1 MFRYALIVF
10 LLLFSLYAYGEEGQR
25 SLKQQLDRLQRDV
38 NDLSKFVYQKNAH
51 DIESENKVES
61 ENSMNISAFDMRIYD
76 LEKDIK
82 TLNSNFEEV
91 IFQIDELKGLYEE
104 INIKIDIHLIN
115 KIKETETSEISSKEI
130 GDNLDDNLVSENT
143 LGTLKIYEE
152 LNLKI
157 DTYLINKSRETKTS
171 EFSSNEINDN
181 SISEDSLSE
190 NTLGTLKINSEDL
203 SDSAE
208 ENQPDNKI
216 LDLSPDEQFQVAF
229 DLLRSQQ
236 FDQAKTA
243 LEDFIDNNSENQLA
257 GSSYYWL
264 GEIHLLKKNYREA
277 ALIFA
282 EGYQKYPTSIK
293 SPDSLYKLSESLSQI
308 DKIND
313 ACNTLKKFTKEY
325 INHKLIN
332 KTNSM
337 IIELECE

>member
-1 MFRYALIVF
+1 MFRYALIVCLF
-10 LLLFSLYAYGEEGQR
+10 LTNFSTYGEESQR

-38 NDLSKFVYQKNAH
+38 DDLSKLVYQKNIH
-51 DIESENKVES
+51 NVESENKAES

-91 IFQIDELKGLYEE
+91 IFQIDALKKLYEE
-104 INIKIDIHLIN
+104 LNIKIDTHLID
-115 KIKETETSEISSKEI
+115 KIKESETSEISSNEI
-130 GDNLDDNLVSENT
+130 KDNSVSENT
-143 LGTLKIYEE
+143 LGTLI
-152 LNLKI
+152 
-157 DTYLINKSRETKTS
+157 
-171 EFSSNEINDN
+171 
-181 SISEDSLSE
+181 
-190 NTLGTLKINSEDL
+190 INSEDL
-203 SDSAE
+203 SDSTE
-208 ENQPDNKI
+208 DNQLDNKI
-216 LDLSPDEQFQVAF
+216 LDLSPDEQFQIAF

-236 FDQAKTA
+236 FDQAKKA
-243 LEDFIDNNSENQLA
+243 LEEFIENNSENELA

-293 SPDSLYKLSESLSQI
+293 SPDSLYKLAEALSEI
-308 DKIND
+308 DKIID

-332 KTNSM
+332 KTNNM
-337 IIELECE
+337 ITELECE

>member
-1 MFRYALIVF
+1 MFKYTLIVF
-10 LLLFSLYAYGEEGQR
+10 LFLFNLSAYGEESQR

-38 NDLSKFVYQKNAH
+38 NDLSKLFYQNNIH
-51 DIESENKVES
+51 NVESDNKAES

-82 TLNSNFEEV
+82 TLNLNFEEI
-91 IFQIDELKGLYEE
+91 IFQIDELKELYEE
-104 INIKIDIHLIN
+104 LNIKIDIHLIN
-115 KIKETETSEISSKEI
+115 KIKETETPEISSNEKETE
-130 GDNLDDNLVSENT
+130 DNSMSENT
-143 LGTLKIYEE
+143 LGSLT
-152 LNLKI
+152 
-157 DTYLINKSRETKTS
+157 
-171 EFSSNEINDN
+171 
-181 SISEDSLSE
+181 IS
-190 NTLGTLKINSEDL
+190 SEDL
-203 SDSAE
+203 SDSTDG
-208 ENQPDNKI
+208 NQSNNKILDNKI
-216 LDLSPDEQFQVAF
+216 LDLSPDEQFQIAF

-236 FDQAKTA
+236 FDQAKKA
-243 LEDFIDNNSENQLA
+243 LEEFIDNNSENKLV

-277 ALIFA
+277 ALVFA

-293 SPDSLYKLSESLSQI
+293 SPDSLYKLAEALSQI

-332 KTNSM
+332 KTNNM

>member
-1 MFRYALIVF
+1 MFRYALIFF
-10 LLLFSLYAYGEEGQR
+10 LFLFSLSAYGEEGQR

-38 NDLSKFVYQKNAH
+38 NDLSKLVYQNNFH
-51 DIESENKVES
+51 NIESENKVES

-82 TLNSNFEEV
+82 TLNLNFEEV
-91 IFQIDELKGLYEE
+91 LFQIDELKKLYEE
-104 INIKIDIHLIN
+104 LNIKIDTH
-115 KIKETETSEISSKEI
+115 
-130 GDNLDDNLVSENT
+130 
-143 LGTLKIYEE
+143 
-152 LNLKI
+152 
-157 DTYLINKSRETKTS
+157 LINKSRETKTS
-171 EFSSNEINDN
+171 EISSNEINDN

-203 SDSAE
+203 SDSTE

-216 LDLSPDEQFQVAF
+216 LDLSPDEQFQIAF

-236 FDQAKTA
+236 FDQAKKV
-243 LEDFIDNNSENQLA
+243 LEEFIDNNSENELA

-277 ALIFA
+277 ALVFA

-293 SPDSLYKLSESLSQI
+293 SPDSLYKLAEALSQI

-313 ACNTLKKFTKEY
+313 ACNTLKKFAKEY

>member
-1 MFRYALIVF
+1 
-10 LLLFSLYAYGEEGQR
+10 
-25 SLKQQLDRLQRDV
+25 
-38 NDLSKFVYQKNAH
+38 
-51 DIESENKVES
+51 
-61 ENSMNISAFDMRIYD
+61 MNISAFDMRIYD

-91 IFQIDELKGLYEE
+91 VFQIDELKKLYEE
-104 INIKIDIHLIN
+104 LNIKIDTHLIN
-115 KIKETETSEISSKEI
+115 KIKETETPEI
-130 GDNLDDNLVSENT
+130 
-143 LGTLKIYEE
+143 
-152 LNLKI
+152 
-157 DTYLINKSRETKTS
+157 
-171 EFSSNEINDN
+171 SSNEINDN
-181 SISEDSLSE
+181 SVSEK
-190 NTLGTLKINSEDL
+190 TLGTLIINSEDL
-203 SDSAE
+203 SDSTE

-216 LDLSPDEQFQVAF
+216 LDLSPDEQFQMAF
-229 DLLRSQQ
+229 DFLLSQQ
-236 FDQAKTA
+236 FDQAKKA
-243 LEDFIDNNSENQLA
+243 LEEFIDNNSENELA

-277 ALIFA
+277 ALVFA

-293 SPDSLYKLSESLSQI
+293 SPDSLYKLAEALSQI

>member
-10 LLLFSLYAYGEEGQR
+10 LFLFSLSAYGEESQR

-38 NDLSKFVYQKNAH
+38 NDLSKLVYQKNFH
-51 DIESENKVES
+51 EIESENKIES

-91 IFQIDELKGLYEE
+91 VFQIDELKKLYEE
-104 INIKIDIHLIN
+104 LNIKIDTYLIN
-115 KIKETETSEISSKEI
+115 KIKETETPEI
-130 GDNLDDNLVSENT
+130 
-143 LGTLKIYEE
+143 
-152 LNLKI
+152 
-157 DTYLINKSRETKTS
+157 
-171 EFSSNEINDN
+171 SSNEINDN
-181 SISEDSLSE
+181 SISE
-190 NTLGTLKINSEDL
+190 NTLGTLIINSEDL
-203 SDSAE
+203 SDSTE

-216 LDLSPDEQFQVAF
+216 LDLSPDEQFQIAF

-236 FDQAKTA
+236 FDQAKKA
-243 LEDFIDNNSENQLA
+243 LEEFIDNNSENELA

-277 ALIFA
+277 ALVFA

-293 SPDSLYKLSESLSQI
+293 SPDSLYKLAEALSQI

>member
-1 MFRYALIVF
+1 MFRYALIVCLF
-10 LLLFSLYAYGEEGQR
+10 LTNFSTYGEESQR

-38 NDLSKFVYQKNAH
+38 DDLSKLVYQKNIH
-51 DIESENKVES
+51 NVESENKAES

-91 IFQIDELKGLYEE
+91 IFQIDALKKLYEE
-104 INIKIDIHLIN
+104 LNIKIDTHLID
-115 KIKETETSEISSKEI
+115 KIKESETSEISSNEI
-130 GDNLDDNLVSENT
+130 KDNSVSENT
-143 LGTLKIYEE
+143 LGTLI
-152 LNLKI
+152 
-157 DTYLINKSRETKTS
+157 
-171 EFSSNEINDN
+171 
-181 SISEDSLSE
+181 
-190 NTLGTLKINSEDL
+190 INSEDL
-203 SDSAE
+203 SDSTE
-208 ENQPDNKI
+208 GNQPDNKI
-216 LDLSPDEQFQVAF
+216 LDLSPDEQFQIAF

-236 FDQAKTA
+236 FDQAKKA
-243 LEDFIDNNSENQLA
+243 LEEFIENNSENELA

-293 SPDSLYKLSESLSQI
+293 SPDSLYKLAEALSEI
-308 DKIND
+308 DKIID

-332 KTNSM
+332 KTNNM

>member
-1 MFRYALIVF
+1 MFRYALIVCIF
-10 LLLFSLYAYGEEGQR
+10 LFSLSAYGEEVQR

-38 NDLSKFVYQKNAH
+38 NDLSKLVYQKNAH

-82 TLNSNFEEV
+82 TLNLNFEEV
-91 IFQIDELKGLYEE
+91 LFQIDELKKL
-104 INIKIDIHLIN
+104 
-115 KIKETETSEISSKEI
+115 
-130 GDNLDDNLVSENT
+130 
-143 LGTLKIYEE
+143 YEE

-203 SDSAE
+203 SDSTE
-208 ENQPDNKI
+208 GNQTDNKI

-277 ALIFA
+277 ALVFA

-293 SPDSLYKLSESLSQI
+293 SPDNLYKLAEALSQI

>member
-1 MFRYALIVF
+1 MMFRYALIVF
-10 LLLFSLYAYGEEGQR
+10 LLFFSLSAYGEEGQR

-38 NDLSKFVYQKNAH
+38 NDLSKLVYQKNTY

-61 ENSMNISAFDMRIYD
+61 ENTMNISAFDMRIYD

-82 TLNSNFEEV
+82 TLNLNFEEV
-91 IFQIDELKGLYEE
+91 LFQIDELIQL
-104 INIKIDIHLIN
+104 
-115 KIKETETSEISSKEI
+115 
-130 GDNLDDNLVSENT
+130 
-143 LGTLKIYEE
+143 YEE

-157 DTYLINKSRETKTS
+157 DTHLINKSRETKTS

-203 SDSAE
+203 SDSTE

-216 LDLSPDEQFQVAF
+216 LDLSPDEQFQIAF

-236 FDQAKTA
+236 FDQAKKA
-243 LEDFIDNNSENQLA
+243 LEEFIDNNSENELA

-293 SPDSLYKLSESLSQI
+293 SPDSLYKLAEALSQI

-313 ACNTLKKFTKEY
+313 ACNTLKKFTF
-325 INHKLIN
+325 
-332 KTNSM
+332 
-337 IIELECE
+337 IEAYV

>member
-1 MFRYALIVF
+1 MFRYALVVF
-10 LLLFSLYAYGEEGQR
+10 LFLFNLSAHGEESQR

-38 NDLSKFVYQKNAH
+38 NDLSKLVYQKNLH

-61 ENSMNISAFDMRIYD
+61 KNSMNISAFDMRIYD

-82 TLNSNFEEV
+82 TLNLNFEEV
-91 IFQIDELKGLYEE
+91 LFQVDELK
-104 INIKIDIHLIN
+104 
-115 KIKETETSEISSKEI
+115 
-130 GDNLDDNLVSENT
+130 NL
-143 LGTLKIYEE
+143 YEE
-152 LNLKI
+152 LNIKI
-157 DTYLINKSRETKTS
+157 DTYLINKTIETKTS
-171 EFSSNEINDN
+171 EISSNEINDN

-208 ENQPDNKI
+208 ENQSDNKI
-216 LDLSPDEQFQVAF
+216 LDLSPDEQFQIAF

-293 SPDSLYKLSESLSQI
+293 SPENLYKLAEALSQI

-332 KTNSM
+332 KTKSM
-337 IIELECE
+337 IIKLECE

>member
-1 MFRYALIVF
+1 MFRYALIVCLF
-10 LLLFSLYAYGEEGQR
+10 LFSLSAYGEEGQR

-82 TLNSNFEEV
+82 TLNLNFEEV
-91 IFQIDELKGLYEE
+91 LFQIDELIQL
-104 INIKIDIHLIN
+104 
-115 KIKETETSEISSKEI
+115 
-130 GDNLDDNLVSENT
+130 
-143 LGTLKIYEE
+143 YEE

-190 NTLGTLKINSEDL
+190 NTLGTLNINSEDF

-208 ENQPDNKI
+208 ENQTDNKI

-264 GEIHLLKKNYREA
+264 GEIHLLKKNHREA
-277 ALIFA
+277 ALVYA

-293 SPDSLYKLSESLSQI
+293 APDSLYKLAETLSQI

-325 INHKLIN
+325 INHKLIH

-337 IIELECE
+337 IIKLECE

>member
-1 MFRYALIVF
+1 MMFRYALIVF
-10 LLLFSLYAYGEEGQR
+10 LFLFSLSAYGEEGQR

-38 NDLSKFVYQKNAH
+38 NDLSKLVYQKNAH
-51 DIESENKVES
+51 DIKSENKVES
-61 ENSMNISAFDMRIYD
+61 ENSLNISAFDMRIYD

-82 TLNSNFEEV
+82 TLNLNFEEV
-91 IFQIDELKGLYEE
+91 VFQIDELKKL
-104 INIKIDIHLIN
+104 
-115 KIKETETSEISSKEI
+115 
-130 GDNLDDNLVSENT
+130 
-143 LGTLKIYEE
+143 YEE

-181 SISEDSLSE
+181 SISKDSLSE

-216 LDLSPDEQFQVAF
+216 LDLSPDEQFQIAF

-277 ALIFA
+277 ALVFA

-293 SPDSLYKLSESLSQI
+293 SPDNLYKLAEALSQI

-337 IIELECE
+337 ITELECE

>member
-1 MFRYALIVF
+1 MFRYALTF
-10 LLLFSLYAYGEEGQR
+10 CLFLFSLSAYGEESQR

-51 DIESENKVES
+51 DVESENKVENKVES
-61 ENSMNISAFDMRIYD
+61 ENTMNISAFDMRIYD

-82 TLNSNFEEV
+82 TLNLNFEEV
-91 IFQIDELKGLYEE
+91 LFQIDELKKL
-104 INIKIDIHLIN
+104 
-115 KIKETETSEISSKEI
+115 
-130 GDNLDDNLVSENT
+130 
-143 LGTLKIYEE
+143 YEE

-157 DTYLINKSRETKTS
+157 DTHLINKSSETKTS
-171 EFSSNEINDN
+171 EFSSNEIYDN

-203 SDSAE
+203 SDSTE

-216 LDLSPDEQFQVAF
+216 LDLSPDEQFQTAF

-243 LEDFIDNNSENQLA
+243 LEDFINNNSENQLA

-264 GEIHLLKKNYREA
+264 GEIHLLKKDYREA
-277 ALIFA
+277 ALVFA

-293 SPDSLYKLSESLSQI
+293 APDSLYKLAETLSQI

-332 KTNSM
+332 KTNNM
-337 IIELECE
+337 ITELECE

>member
-1 MFRYALIVF
+1 MMFRYALIVF
-10 LLLFSLYAYGEEGQR
+10 LFLFNLSAHGEEGQR

-38 NDLSKFVYQKNAH
+38 NDLSKLVYQKNAH
-51 DIESENKVES
+51 VIESENKVES

-91 IFQIDELKGLYEE
+91 VFQIDELKKL
-104 INIKIDIHLIN
+104 
-115 KIKETETSEISSKEI
+115 
-130 GDNLDDNLVSENT
+130 
-143 LGTLKIYEE
+143 YEE

-157 DTYLINKSRETKTS
+157 DTHLINKSRETKTS

-216 LDLSPDEQFQVAF
+216 LDLSPDEQFQIAF

-277 ALIFA
+277 ALVFA

-293 SPDSLYKLSESLSQI
+293 SPDNLYKLAEALSQI
-308 DKIND
+308 D
-313 ACNTLKKFTKEY
+313 
-325 INHKLIN
+325 
-332 KTNSM
+332 
-337 IIELECE
+337 

>member
-1 MFRYALIVF
+1 MFRYALIVCIF
-10 LLLFSLYAYGEEGQR
+10 LFSLSAYGEEVQR

-51 DIESENKVES
+51 DIESDNKVES

-82 TLNSNFEEV
+82 TLNLNFEEFL
-91 IFQIDELKGLYEE
+91 FQIDELKKL
-104 INIKIDIHLIN
+104 
-115 KIKETETSEISSKEI
+115 
-130 GDNLDDNLVSENT
+130 
-143 LGTLKIYEE
+143 YEE

-203 SDSAE
+203 SDSTE

-277 ALIFA
+277 ALVFA

-293 SPDSLYKLSESLSQI
+293 SPDSLYKLAEALSQI

-313 ACNTLKKFTKEY
+313 ACNTLKKFTREY

>member
-1 MFRYALIVF
+1 MFRYALIVCLF
-10 LLLFSLYAYGEEGQR
+10 LTNFSTYGEESQR

-38 NDLSKFVYQKNAH
+38 DDLSKLVYQKNIH
-51 DIESENKVES
+51 NVESENKAES

-91 IFQIDELKGLYEE
+91 IFQIDALKKLYEE
-104 INIKIDIHLIN
+104 LNIKIDTHLID
-115 KIKETETSEISSKEI
+115 KIKESETSEISSNEI
-130 GDNLDDNLVSENT
+130 KDNSVSENT
-143 LGTLKIYEE
+143 LGTLI
-152 LNLKI
+152 
-157 DTYLINKSRETKTS
+157 
-171 EFSSNEINDN
+171 
-181 SISEDSLSE
+181 
-190 NTLGTLKINSEDL
+190 INSEDL
-203 SDSAE
+203 SDSTE
-208 ENQPDNKI
+208 GNQPDNKI
-216 LDLSPDEQFQVAF
+216 LDLSPDEQFQIAF

-236 FDQAKTA
+236 FDQAKKA
-243 LEDFIDNNSENQLA
+243 LEEFIENNSENELA

-293 SPDSLYKLSESLSQI
+293 SPDSLYKLAEALSEI
-308 DKIND
+308 DKIID

-332 KTNSM
+332 KTNNM
-337 IIELECE
+337 ITELECE

>member
-1 MFRYALIVF
+1 MFRYALIVCLF
-10 LLLFSLYAYGEEGQR
+10 LFSLSAYGEEGQR

-38 NDLSKFVYQKNAH
+38 NDLSKSVYQKNAH

-61 ENSMNISAFDMRIYD
+61 DNSMNISAFDMRIYD

-82 TLNSNFEEV
+82 TLNLNFEEV
-91 IFQIDELKGLYEE
+91 LFQIDELIQL
-104 INIKIDIHLIN
+104 
-115 KIKETETSEISSKEI
+115 
-130 GDNLDDNLVSENT
+130 
-143 LGTLKIYEE
+143 YEE

-157 DTYLINKSRETKTS
+157 DTHLINKSRETKTS

-203 SDSAE
+203 SDSTE

-216 LDLSPDEQFQVAF
+216 LDLSPDEQFQIAF

-236 FDQAKTA
+236 FDQAKKT
-243 LEDFIDNNSENQLA
+243 LEEFIDNNSENELA
-257 GSSYYWL
+257 GPSYYWL

-293 SPDSLYKLSESLSQI
+293 SPDSLYKLAEALSQI

-325 INHKLIN
+325 INHKLMN
-332 KTNSM
+332 KTNNM

>member
-1 MFRYALIVF
+1 MFRYALIVCLF
-10 LLLFSLYAYGEEGQR
+10 LTNFSTYGEESQR

-38 NDLSKFVYQKNAH
+38 DDLSKLVYQKNIH
-51 DIESENKVES
+51 NVESENKAES

-91 IFQIDELKGLYEE
+91 IFQIDALKKLYEE
-104 INIKIDIHLIN
+104 LNIKIDTHLID
-115 KIKETETSEISSKEI
+115 KIKESETSEISSNEI
-130 GDNLDDNLVSENT
+130 KDNSVSENT
-143 LGTLKIYEE
+143 LGTLI
-152 LNLKI
+152 
-157 DTYLINKSRETKTS
+157 
-171 EFSSNEINDN
+171 
-181 SISEDSLSE
+181 
-190 NTLGTLKINSEDL
+190 INSEDL
-203 SDSAE
+203 SDSTE

-216 LDLSPDEQFQVAF
+216 LDLSPDEQFQIAF

-236 FDQAKTA
+236 FDQAKKA
-243 LEDFIDNNSENQLA
+243 LEEFIENNSENELA

-293 SPDSLYKLSESLSQI
+293 SPDSLYKLAEALSEI
-308 DKIND
+308 DKIID

-332 KTNSM
+332 KTNNM
-337 IIELECE
+337 ITELECE

>member
-1 MFRYALIVF
+1 MFRYALVVF
-10 LLLFSLYAYGEEGQR
+10 LFLFNLSAHGEESQR

-38 NDLSKFVYQKNAH
+38 DDLSKLIYQKNSH
-51 DIESENKVES
+51 NIESENKVES
-61 ENSMNISAFDMRIYD
+61 KNSMNISAFDMRIYD

-82 TLNSNFEEV
+82 TLNLNFEEV
-91 IFQIDELKGLYEE
+91 LFQIDELIQL
-104 INIKIDIHLIN
+104 
-115 KIKETETSEISSKEI
+115 
-130 GDNLDDNLVSENT
+130 
-143 LGTLKIYEE
+143 YEE

-181 SISEDSLSE
+181 SVSE
-190 NTLGTLKINSEDL
+190 NILGTLIINSEDL
-203 SDSAE
+203 SDSTE

-216 LDLSPDEQFQVAF
+216 LDLSPDEQFQIAF

-236 FDQAKTA
+236 FDQAKKA
-243 LEDFIDNNSENQLA
+243 LEEFIDNNSENELA

-293 SPDSLYKLSESLSQI
+293 APDNLYKLSEALSQI
-308 DKIND
+308 DKIDD
-313 ACNTLKKFTKEY
+313 ACNTLKKFTNEY
-325 INHKLIN
+325 TNHKLIN
-332 KTNSM
+332 KTNIKM
-337 IIELECE
+337 IELKCE

>member
-1 MFRYALIVF
+1 MFRYALIVCLF
-10 LLLFSLYAYGEEGQR
+10 LFNLSVSGEESQR
-25 SLKQQLDRLQRDV
+25 TLKQELDRLQRDV
-38 NDLSKFVYQKNAH
+38 NDLSKLVYQKNFH
-51 DIESENKVES
+51 NIESENKVEVES

-82 TLNSNFEEV
+82 ALNLNFEDLV
-91 IFQIDELKGLYEE
+91 FQIDELKKIYEDL
-104 INIKIDIHLIN
+104 NIKIDTHLIN
-115 KIKETETSEISSKEI
+115 KIKETETPEISSNKI
-130 GDNLDDNLVSENT
+130 DDNSVSENT
-143 LGTLKIYEE
+143 LGTLI
-152 LNLKI
+152 
-157 DTYLINKSRETKTS
+157 
-171 EFSSNEINDN
+171 
-181 SISEDSLSE
+181 
-190 NTLGTLKINSEDL
+190 INSEDL
-203 SDSAE
+203 SDSTQG
-208 ENQPDNKI
+208 NQPDNKI
-216 LDLSPDEQFQVAF
+216 LDLSPDEQFQMAF

-277 ALIFA
+277 ALVFA

-293 SPDSLYKLSESLSQI
+293 SPDSLYKLAEALSQI

>member
-1 MFRYALIVF
+1 MFRYALIVCLF
-10 LLLFSLYAYGEEGQR
+10 LFSLSTYGEEGQR

-38 NDLSKFVYQKNAH
+38 NDLSKLVYQKNTY
-51 DIESENKVES
+51 DIKSENKVES
-61 ENSMNISAFDMRIYD
+61 ENIMNISAFDMRIYD

-82 TLNSNFEEV
+82 TLNLNFEEV
-91 IFQIDELKGLYEE
+91 LFQMDELKKL
-104 INIKIDIHLIN
+104 
-115 KIKETETSEISSKEI
+115 
-130 GDNLDDNLVSENT
+130 
-143 LGTLKIYEE
+143 YEE

-203 SDSAE
+203 SDSTE
-208 ENQPDNKI
+208 ENQPDSKI
-216 LDLSPDEQFQVAF
+216 LDLSPDEQFQIAF

-264 GEIHLLKKNYREA
+264 GEIHLLKKSYREA
-277 ALIFA
+277 ALVFA

-293 SPDSLYKLSESLSQI
+293 SPDNLYKLAEALSRI

>member
-1 MFRYALIVF
+1 MPFPF
-10 LLLFSLYAYGEEGQR
+10 LFLFNLSAYGEESQR

-38 NDLSKFVYQKNAH
+38 NDLSKLVYQKNIH
-51 DIESENKVES
+51 DIENENKVES
-61 ENSMNISAFDMRIYD
+61 KNSMNISAFDMRIYD

-91 IFQIDELKGLYEE
+91 VFQIDELKKLYEE
-104 INIKIDIHLIN
+104 LNIKIDTHLIN
-115 KIKETETSEISSKEI
+115 KIKETETPEISSNEI
-130 GDNLDDNLVSENT
+130 DDNSVSENT
-143 LGTLKIYEE
+143 LGTLI
-152 LNLKI
+152 
-157 DTYLINKSRETKTS
+157 
-171 EFSSNEINDN
+171 
-181 SISEDSLSE
+181 
-190 NTLGTLKINSEDL
+190 INSENL
-203 SDSAE
+203 PYSTE
-208 ENQPDNKI
+208 GNQADNKI
-216 LDLSPDEQFQVAF
+216 LDLSPGEQFQIAF

-236 FDQAKTA
+236 FDQAKKA
-243 LEDFIDNNSENQLA
+243 LEEFIDNNSENQLA

-277 ALIFA
+277 ALVFA
-282 EGYQKYPTSIK
+282 EGYQQYPTSIK
-293 SPDSLYKLSESLSQI
+293 SPDSLYKLAEALSQI

>member
-1 MFRYALIVF
+1 MFRYALIVCLF
-10 LLLFSLYAYGEEGQR
+10 LFNLSANGEEGQR

-38 NDLSKFVYQKNAH
+38 NDLSKLVYQKNAH
-51 DIESENKVES
+51 NIESENKVEVES

-82 TLNSNFEEV
+82 TLNLNFEEI
-91 IFQIDELKGLYEE
+91 IFQIDELKELYEE
-104 INIKIDIHLIN
+104 LNIKIDIHLIN
-115 KIKETETSEISSKEI
+115 KIKETETPEISSNEKETE
-130 GDNLDDNLVSENT
+130 DNSMSENT
-143 LGTLKIYEE
+143 LGSLT
-152 LNLKI
+152 
-157 DTYLINKSRETKTS
+157 
-171 EFSSNEINDN
+171 
-181 SISEDSLSE
+181 IS
-190 NTLGTLKINSEDL
+190 SEDL
-203 SDSAE
+203 SDSTDG
-208 ENQPDNKI
+208 NQSNNKILDNKI
-216 LDLSPDEQFQVAF
+216 LDLSPDEQFQIAF

-236 FDQAKTA
+236 FDQAKKA
-243 LEDFIDNNSENQLA
+243 IEEFIDNNSENKLV

-277 ALIFA
+277 ALVFA

-293 SPDSLYKLSESLSQI
+293 SPDSLYKLAEALSQI

-332 KTNSM
+332 KTNNM

>member
-1 MFRYALIVF
+1 MFRHALIVF
-10 LLLFSLYAYGEEGQR
+10 LFLFSLSAHGEEGQI

-38 NDLSKFVYQKNAH
+38 NDLSKLVYQKNIH

-76 LEKDIK
+76 LDKDIK
-82 TLNSNFEEV
+82 TLNLNFEEV
-91 IFQIDELKGLYEE
+91 VFQIDELQKL
-104 INIKIDIHLIN
+104 IDELQ
-115 KIKETETSEISSKEI
+115 K
-130 GDNLDDNLVSENT
+130 L
-143 LGTLKIYEE
+143 YEE
-152 LNLKI
+152 LNIKI
-157 DTYLINKSRETKTS
+157 DTYLINKSKEPKTS
-171 EFSSNEINDN
+171 EISSNEINDN
-181 SISEDSLSE
+181 SISEDSLGE

-203 SDSAE
+203 SDSTE

-216 LDLSPDEQFQVAF
+216 LDLSPDEQFQIAF

-282 EGYQKYPTSIK
+282 EGYQKYPSSIK
-293 SPDSLYKLSESLSQI
+293 SPDSLYKLAEALSQI
-308 DKIND
+308 DKISD
-313 ACNTLKKFTKEY
+313 ACNTIKKFKKEY
-325 INHKLIN
+325 VNHRLIN
-332 KTNSM
+332 KANSM
-337 IIELECE
+337 IIELKCE